1 LGVRA
6 IARLAG
12 FPTIM
17 APILEDTPPFG
28 AAGAGKGFQL

>member
-6 IARLAG
+6 IACLAG

-17 APILEDTPPFG
+17 APILEDAPPFG
-28 AAGAGKGFQL
+28 AAGTGKSFQL